1 VAARSRIGRE
11 DFVNNPASTAAD
23 YAYVAFFLVL
33 GIVFVA
39 VTLGISYTLRRRG
52 RKATEA
58 VRLSTYECGEP
69 PVGEAWTQFHVGYY
83 LFALLFVVFD
93 IDTIFL
99 APWAL
104 VLRDLGTTN
113 PGLPLIA
120 FVEGFIFVAI
130 LVVGLIYAWKRG
142 VLKWT

>member
-1 VAARSRIGRE
+1 M
-11 DFVNNPASTAAD
+11 NNPASTTAD

-33 GIVFVA
+33 GIVFVT
-39 VTLGISYTLRRRG
+39 VTLGFSYLIRRRG

-58 VRLSTYECGEP
+58 ARLSTYECGEE

-93 IDTIFL
+93 IDTVFL

-104 VLRDLGTTN
+104 VLTDIRAAN
-113 PGLPLIA
+113 PELAFIA
-120 FVEGFIFVAI
+120 FIEGFVFVCI
-130 LVVGLIYAWKRG
+130 LSVGIVYAWRRG

>member
-1 VAARSRIGRE
+1 M
-11 DFVNNPASTAAD
+11 NNPASTTAD

-33 GIVFVA
+33 GIVFVT
-39 VTLGISYTLRRRG
+39 VTLGFSYLIRRRG

-58 VRLSTYECGEP
+58 TRLSTYECGEE

-93 IDTIFL
+93 IDTVFL

-104 VLRDLGTTN
+104 VLTDIRALN
-113 PGLPLIA
+113 PELAFIA
-120 FVEGFIFVAI
+120 FIEGLVFVCI
-130 LVVGLIYAWKRG
+130 LAVGIVYAWRRG